1 MRLLIKHSSQSL
13 TSTSIIYYDTTTQF
27 IRINKPV
34 LHSSKSLVYRKVAEL
49 KAPAKIHRA
58 HSAHY
63 GNVVLL

>member
-13 TSTSIIYYDTTTQF
+13 TSTSIIYYDTTQF